1 MPTVLVVNDDPDMLQ
16 MYEAVLEELGH
27 RSELREDM
35 NPKPGDVIA
44 AGADAL
50 VIDLQADS
58 DQLAG
63 LRAVEVIRA
72 HPATRGLPIVMAT
85 AAAEDVRP
93 LISRL
98 KELDVPVL
106 IKPFAID
113 KLRAV
118 LEMVL
123 PSPEEQA
130 PTA

>member
-1 MPTVLVVNDDPDMLQ
+1 MPTVLVVNDDRDMLE

-27 RSELREDM
+27 RPELREDM

-50 VIDLQADS
+50 VIDLQAES

-63 LRAVEVIRA
+63 LRAIEGIRA
-72 HPATRGLPIVMAT
+72 HPATSDIPIVLAT
-85 AAAEDVRP
+85 AAAEEVQP

-98 KELDVPVL
+98 KDLDVPVL